1 MGRISTSY
9 RYVIDIIGTD
19 PFSLGE
25 LGVVNLEELEKLS
38 YFNLRT
44 GDWILTKFDI

>member
-9 RYVIDIIGTD
+9 RYVIDIIETV

-25 LGVVNLEELEKLS
+25 LGVVNLEKSEKLW
-38 YFNLRT
+38 YL
-44 GDWILTKFDI
+44 

>member
-1 MGRISTSY
+1 MGRISTSC

-25 LGVVNLEELEKLS
+25 LGVVNLGKFEKLR
-38 YFNLRT
+38 YF
-44 GDWILTKFDI
+44 

>member
-25 LGVVNLEELEKLS
+25 LRVVNLEK
-38 YFNLRT
+38 
-44 GDWILTKFDI
+44 KK